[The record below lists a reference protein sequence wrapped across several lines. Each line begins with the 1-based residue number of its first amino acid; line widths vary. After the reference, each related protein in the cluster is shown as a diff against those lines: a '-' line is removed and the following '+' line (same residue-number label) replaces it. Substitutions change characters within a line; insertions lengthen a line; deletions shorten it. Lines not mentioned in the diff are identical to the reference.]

1 MTGLLTLMM
10 CFYYVAMLCIANVFT
25 DDRSLDVDETWA
37 ALQEYYTLLEI
48 FETPSREEH
57 AKLFQVE

>member
-1 MTGLLTLMM
+1 M
-10 CFYYVAMLCIANVFT
+10 NVFT

-37 ALQEYYTLLEI
+37 ALQEYYTLQEI

>member
-1 MTGLLTLMM
+1 
-10 CFYYVAMLCIANVFT
+10 VFT

-37 ALQEYYTLLEI
+37 ALQEYYTLQEM

-57 AKLFQVE
+57 AKLFQVIIIALPKKKLFLIVRNLISRRT